1 MAAGLRL
8 FQPRYL
14 FRNMC
19 KLRPC
24 TYVQG
29 RSLNGLMKNHFLSGK
44 KIIARKLKKGLTV
57 SDLVE
62 NHFQAYNSARLNE
75 ACRLLVEKMLD
86 PKRDATIGIT
96 LAGAITPAGMSGQIV
111 SMMEKGFID
120 FIIATGAN
128 LYHDTHFAL
137 NFPLH
142 KGTHQVDDTT
152 LYKHGIVRIYD
163 VFLTTDTLLNTDK
176 FSQKILLD
184 KKAPRGAVSSSEFHN
199 YIGKCLLKE
208 APNPEVS
215 ILAQAAKYGI
225 PVYTS
230 SPGDSTY
237 GMDLAIYNKAVNKEL
252 NRTGSIDLH
261 INPNADVM
269 ETAAIVLDAKENGAV
284 LLGGGSP
291 KNFYMQTQP
300 FLWECVGTEK
310 GGHDYFIQITMDS
323 PQWGGLSG
331 ATPQEAVSWGKI
343 NPDELKNTVV
353 VYSDI
358 TLATPILFAY
368 ALEKAQPRKNKNLYS
383 KRNELIY
390 KLEKII
396 KKKPLTWVAEEFYK
410 KHQK

>member
-1 MAAGLRL
+1 
-8 FQPRYL
+8 
-14 FRNMC
+14 
-19 KLRPC
+19 
-24 TYVQG
+24 
-29 RSLNGLMKNHFLSGK
+29 MKKNPFLSGK
-44 KIIARKLKKGLTV
+44 KIFAGKLKKGLKV
-57 SDLVE
+57 SELVE
-62 NHFQAYNSARLNE
+62 NYFQAYNSARLNE
-75 ACRLLVEKMLD
+75 ACRLLVGKMLNR
-86 PKRDATIGIT
+86 KNDATIGIT

-142 KGTHQVDDTT
+142 KGTHQIDDTV
-152 LYKHGIVRIYD
+152 LYKHGVVRIYD

-176 FSQKILLD
+176 FTLKILLD
-184 KKAPRGAVSSSEFHN
+184 KRAPRGAVSSSEFHN
-199 YIGKCLLKE
+199 YIGKCLLRD

-215 ILAQAAKYGI
+215 ILAQAAKYNI

-237 GMDLAIYNKAVNKEL
+237 GMDLANFGKEL
-252 NRTGSIDLH
+252 KRPGSIDLH
-261 INPNADVM
+261 INPNLDVL
-269 ETAAIVLDAKENGAV
+269 ETTAIVMGAKQNGAI

-300 FLWECVGTEK
+300 FLWECLGIEK

-358 TLATPILFAY
+358 TLAVPILFAY
-368 ALEKAQPRKNKNLYS
+368 ALEKAAARKQKNLYL
-383 KRNELIY
+383 KRKKLMDELI
-390 KLEKII
+390 KEAG
-396 KKKPLTWVAEEFYK
+396 KKPITWTADELYK
-410 KHQK
+410 RHQK

>member
-1 MAAGLRL
+1 
-8 FQPRYL
+8 
-14 FRNMC
+14 
-19 KLRPC
+19 
-24 TYVQG
+24 
-29 RSLNGLMKNHFLSGK
+29 MKNPFLSGK
-44 KIIARKLKKGLTV
+44 KIIAGKLKKDLKV
-57 SDLVE
+57 SELVE
-62 NHFQAYNSARLNE
+62 NYFQAYNSARLNE
-75 ACRLLVEKMLD
+75 ACRLLVEKMLL
-86 PKRDATIGIT
+86 PKNDATIGIT

-111 SMMEKGFID
+111 SMIEKGFID

-142 KGTHQVDDTT
+142 KGTHQIDDTT
-152 LYKHGIVRIYD
+152 LYKHGVVRIYD

-199 YIGKCLLKE
+199 YIGRCLLKE

-215 ILAQAAKYGI
+215 ILAQAAKYNI

-237 GMDLAIYNKAVNKEL
+237 GMDLAIYNKAVHEEL
-252 NRTGSIDLH
+252 NRKGAIDLH
-261 INPNADVM
+261 IDPNLDVK
-269 ETAAIVLDAKENGAV
+269 ETAAIVLAAKQNGAI

-300 FLWECVGTEK
+300 FLWECVGVEK

-353 VYSDI
+353 VYSDV
-358 TLATPILFAY
+358 TLAVPILFSY
-368 ALEKAQPRKNKNLYS
+368 ALEKAKARKQKNLYL
-383 KRNELIY
+383 KLPKLVY
-390 KLEKII
+390 GLEKEIN
-396 KKKPLTWVAEEFYK
+396 KKPMTWVAEDLYK